1 MAFNISTPRSASSG
15 IGENDFVLVNG
26 CRHYR
31 YSLNKE
37 GMTEI
42 RVVPAIGPDGT
53 VQPLL
58 GEDGQIVYDAL
69 TDAVAIVDMVSFLGP
84 GKAHMICPSYP
95 GEKSGPVHTLVYKIL
110 DTVEHDPKNADDKWL
125 RWCGKGADHPKNVMS
140 TPAQVALLQGFLYTH
155 KGKACLDKE
164 GKETVRSPVLLN
176 LNRSATNDM
185 MDKLSKP
192 LDANGRWGSNNNQ
205 LGDFVDLEHGRML
218 RISPYAKIHNNREQT
233 WYKVEC
239 CDEMPITVDE
249 ALTVWKPWDQV
260 INYQPSLCEVG
271 IWLMKAFDA
280 QTVIDVFSDHP
291 TYFQCISDTVR
302 MAAEREAA
310 AAVGRTT
317 LGYSAPPPVYPPV
330 PQPAPVVPESAAP
343 RQDIPA
349 PPARPP
355 RIAPTRQERP
365 AEPPEFQMLGDD
377 AALPFD
383 NNNEEPERPSVNISE
398 STVRRARRS

>member
-1 MAFNISTPRSASSG
+1 MAFVVSTPRSASSG

-26 CRHYR
+26 CRHFR

-37 GMTEI
+37 GMAEL
-42 RVVPAIGPDGT
+42 RVVPAIESDGT

-58 GEDGQIVYDAL
+58 NGSSQIVYEAL

-140 TPAQVALLQGFLYTH
+140 TPAQVALMQGFLYTH
-155 KGKACLDKE
+155 KGKACVDKE

-176 LNRSATNDM
+176 FNRSATNDLL
-185 MDKLSKP
+185 DKLSKP
-192 LDANGRWGSNNNQ
+192 LDANGQWGPNNNQ

-218 RISPYAKIHNNREQT
+218 QISPYAKVHNNREQT
-233 WYKVEC
+233 WYRVEC
-239 CDEMPITVDE
+239 GEEIPITMDE
-249 ALTVWKPWDQV
+249 AMAVWKPWDQV
-260 INYQPSLCEVG
+260 INYQPTLTEIG

-280 QTVIDVFSDHP
+280 QTVVQIFQDHP

-302 MAAEREAA
+302 MVADREQAS
-310 AAVGRTT
+310 AVGRVTV
-317 LGYSAPPPVYPPV
+317 GYTAPQPVYPPI
-330 PQPAPVVPESAAP
+330 PQPAPTAPDTTP

-349 PPARPP
+349 PPPRPP
-355 RIAPTRQERP
+355 RIAQARQDVS
-365 AEPPEFQMLGDD
+365 APPPFGMPEIED

-383 NNNEEPERPSVNISE
+383 QQSERSDVSIGE
-398 STVRRARRS
+398 TTVRRARRQ